1 VDTWPQLQEL
11 RLAAVANATS
21 CHDRRRHAA
30 SSLAACSRAEMTAA
44 LLAQRS
50 RAQLLP
56 LRAEL
61 DAALVVLSGAAR
73 HASLVDLLQGGLR
86 CLAES
91 WRLPEKDLLMAE
103 SFLLTVIG
111 HPVVFG
117 AVSLPALYYSD
128 DLGSPA
134 VFSLGSLLFGSAL
147 ACGWPWDLALR
158 LFAGLNRGRPCAGG
172 LGFIPERGK
181 NPQPPP
187 GGGGWLAGRSGIAS
201 DAEPEVVVTVFFNDS
216 GVGFVE
222 CTRAVFG
229 SAEDVRGPVPA
240 WLVPKRTRWMP
251 DYIRMELDEFGIPV
265 CPAVHVT
272 SLVERRHIWAT
283 PYLRAKLRVK

>member
-1 VDTWPQLQEL
+1 MTSPCGSPRAASPPSPTPAGTAGEGRLAALRDLVDSWPQLQEL

-50 RAQLLP
+50 RAQPLP

-73 HASLVDLLQGGLR
+73 HASLVELLQGGLR
-86 CLAES
+86 CLATS

-111 HPVVFG
+111 HPIVFG
-117 AVSLPALYYSD
+117 AVSLPALYYLD
-128 DLGSPA
+128 DLGSPT
-134 VFSLGSLLFGSAL
+134 VFSLGTLLFGSAL
-147 ACGWPWDLALR
+147 AGGWPWDLALR
-158 LFAGLNRGRPCAGG
+158 LFAGLNRCRPCAGG

-181 NPQPPP
+181 NPKPPPP
-187 GGGGWLAGRSGIAS
+187 GAGVAGR
-201 DAEPEVVVTVFFNDS
+201 PHRFRR
-216 GVGFVE
+216 
-222 CTRAVFG
+222 RA
-229 SAEDVRGPVPA
+229 
-240 WLVPKRTRWMP
+240 
-251 DYIRMELDEFGIPV
+251 
-265 CPAVHVT
+265 
-272 SLVERRHIWAT
+272 
-283 PYLRAKLRVK
+283 